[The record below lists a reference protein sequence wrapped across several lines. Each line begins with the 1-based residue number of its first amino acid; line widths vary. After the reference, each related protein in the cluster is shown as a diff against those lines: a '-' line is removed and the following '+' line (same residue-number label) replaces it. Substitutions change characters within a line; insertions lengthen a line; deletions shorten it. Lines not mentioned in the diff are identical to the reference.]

1 MASNNIKD
9 KKDSDAINSNAL
21 RLSKFLAQNGL
32 CSRREGERI
41 IESGK
46 VVVNGKQIK
55 EIVTFLKPGDQVSVY
70 GKNITYNILDK
81 KSQLYQKQIKVW
93 LFHKPKGTLVTK
105 NDPLCRKTIFDVLSK
120 EMQNAICVG
129 RLDFNTEG
137 LLLLTNNGQLARFL
151 ELPSNKVE
159 RLYRCRLFSRKYNA
173 INKGLVDK
181 LGQGLTIDGIMYQPI
196 EMIIE
201 KESKNANHSKNYTW
215 VTVRLIEGKNREIRK
230 VFEYFSIEVTRLI
243 RIEYGKF
250 KLSNDMKVGD
260 VKEAEDK
267 IIQYYTKSAF

>member
-1 MASNNIKD
+1 MVDNNIKD
-9 KKDSDAINSNAL
+9 KKDSYATNSNTL

-32 CSRREGERI
+32 CSRREAERI

-46 VVVNGKQIK
+46 VMVNGKQIK

-81 KSQLYQKQIKVW
+81 KSQLYQEQIKVW
-93 LFHKPKGTLVTK
+93 LFNKPKGTLVTK
-105 NDPLCRKTIFDVLSK
+105 NDPLCRKTIFDVLPK

-159 RLYRCRLFSRKYNA
+159 RLYRCRLFSHKYNA
-173 INKGLVDK
+173 INKVLVDK
-181 LGQGLTIDGIMYQPI
+181 LGQGLTIDGVRYQPI
-196 EMIIE
+196 KMMIE

-215 VTVRLIEGKNREIRK
+215 VTVKLIEGKNREIRK
-230 VFEYFSIEVTRLI
+230 VFEYFNIEVTRLI

-260 VKEAEDK
+260 LKEAEDK
-267 IIQYYTKSAF
+267 IIRYYTKSAF